1 MSATNRGER
10 GGGGLDFF
18 ATPSWCVRALF
29 PVLDQF
35 LWTDYQRAFFDPSC
49 GDGAI
54 LATLAEH
61 WPTVRREGIE
71 IDEGRSDEA
80 LLAGAAHA
88 AVLGDALARDWVI
101 PSNPDAQRIVVGNPP
116 YALAEQFVRKAIEQI
131 DAGNVRQCFFLMRL
145 GFLAGEDRCAWLRHR
160 YPSAY
165 VLPARPDY
173 TGEGGDSADYAWLN
187 WGPKPDAFPP
197 RASATLAVLD
207 LANSGRE
214 QWLADTAEQRREAR
228 ARARA
233 RKEARDRKKL
243 EEAIAKRD
251 ALARYP

>member
-1 MSATNRGER
+1 VSATNRGER
-10 GGGGLDFF
+10 GGDGLDFF
-18 ATPSWCVRALF
+18 RTPSWCVRALF
-29 PVLDQF
+29 PVLEDF
-35 LWTDYQRAFFDPSC
+35 LWTDYRRAFFDPSC

-54 LATLAEH
+54 LGTLAEH
-61 WPTVRREGIE
+61 WPSVRREGIE
-71 IDEGRSDEA
+71 IDADRADAAILSV
-80 LLAGAAHA
+80 AAHSV
-88 AVLGDALARDWVI
+88 VLGDALTRDWVI
-101 PSNPDAQRIVVGNPP
+101 PSNPDAQRIVIGNPP

-131 DAGNVRQCFFLMRL
+131 DAGHVRQCFFLMRL

-173 TGEGGDSADYAWLN
+173 TGEGGDSADYAWLR
-187 WGPKPDAFPP
+187 WGPIDVFPP

-207 LANSGRE
+207 LASSGRE

-228 ARARA
+228 ARAKA

-243 EEAIAKRD
+243 DEAIAKRE
-251 ALARYP
+251 ATGRFS